1 MSCGDSARHARP
13 LPSGAWAV
21 TRQPFHFLFPSRVER
36 SFIMD
41 STRQPTDQRTR
52 LRMERLE
59 DRLSPSIV
67 LVNPGGNTPQSS
79 QSNNGAAIEAQNP
92 AGYAPPGHN

>member
-1 MSCGDSARHARP
+1 
-13 LPSGAWAV
+13 
-21 TRQPFHFLFPSRVER
+21 
-36 SFIMD
+36 
-41 STRQPTDQRTR
+41 
-52 LRMERLE
+52 MERLE